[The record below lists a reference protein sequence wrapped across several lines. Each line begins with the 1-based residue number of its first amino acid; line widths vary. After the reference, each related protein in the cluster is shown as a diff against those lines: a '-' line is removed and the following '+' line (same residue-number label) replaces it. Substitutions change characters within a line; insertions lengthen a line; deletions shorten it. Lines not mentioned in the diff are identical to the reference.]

1 MTRPLATL
9 LERAAESLPPQR
21 PARSQWSPL
30 APVVR
35 QLRINGYDVMG
46 AVDWLIGEG
55 EIRAADRAKAYRCLL
70 ALVKCHGAEAAAGG
84 CPGRASGTR
93 RARVR

>member
-1 MTRPLATL
+1 MKRSLATL
-9 LERAAESLPPQR
+9 LERASAALPPQR
-21 PARSQWSPL
+21 PSRSTWSPL

-55 EIRAADRAKAYRCLL
+55 EIRAADRARAYRCLL
-70 ALVKCHGAEAAAGG
+70 GLMRQQGQGDAVTPKRGG
-84 CPGRASGTR
+84 G
-93 RARVR
+93 